1 MSRKFLVLFIV
12 LLPVFLGAETFQV
25 LTQNEDELIVKFTL
39 PEFELQNIKNK
50 NGSYHRIVCEGAI
63 GSTRAGYPQLPY
75 FTEIVGLPV
84 DGNIDI
90 QIIDKQQQSNK
101 NINIYP
107 VEKLV
112 ETDKDLYYEFYKN
125 KKAYKSSK
133 NYPAE
138 LLEKG
143 KKAFLKDRNFTGF
156 RVHPFQYKAASKELV
171 ITKEITFRIII
182 RGDKTINRNYLT
194 SSNFID
200 KIGDSF
206 FLNNEFSKKWRKEKE
221 KANYYPPRESDLVNE
236 IQFIV
241 DKEGIYK
248 ITYEFLTETL
258 ADPDFPYEFEM
269 AFDWDEIDPHYLEL
283 SDENGPVPIHFA
295 GESDGSFDPGDYF
308 EFFGEK
314 HYGENSYYDDYTS
327 ENVYSLSLTNYP
339 GSRMA
344 VENGGLGNINANQ
357 FTIPESYQHTVH
369 FEEQNTIDHLGA
381 QYAYNSPT
389 GPSPDYY
396 REDIWFWDKI
406 YAPSLELFP
415 FELQYPHQTSIKPF
429 TARICLFS
437 STFDED
443 NYNQINHSAQVNM
456 NSSLID
462 QQEWYGQ
469 TEVIFENSDNPLP
482 NDFLAHGNNN
492 LYINLPGLPNAQ
504 YETVMLDYFEVM
516 YWREYKTDTDY
527 IRFTKPQNKP
537 LGLFQ
542 FEVDNFSN
550 EQISVYKIGT
560 SYIENIQVTPFSS
573 AGGAPFQA
581 AFQDSLFSHTTEYIA
596 LTEDQKLLPK
606 TIRPNIPSNL
616 MDPFNAINYVIITVQ
631 EFVDNEA
638 VLQLEQTWE
647 SQGNSVMI
655 VSLQDIFDEF
665 NHGIRSADAT
675 KEFLSYAYNN
685 WSYPELSHVLL
696 LGDGITDERDNSPNR
711 SYNLIPFRNV
721 WAEKRGAITSDNWL
735 ACIVG
740 DDPVADISISRINIW
755 EEEQLADVVE
765 KTVYYIENPN
775 FEDLWHSHV
784 TLAAGGN
791 PGEGSDFA
799 KQSER
804 IRDAWIPQDYNV
816 SRVYC
821 NTTGLPGAYAGNTTT
836 LISNINDGT
845 IYLQFMGH
853 GGGHVWADYN
863 LLNKADITTFNNE
876 NYPLVVSLSCY
887 ASAFNYPQSSCIG
900 EELILIPGKGAI
912 AHVGFTGFGYKYADE
927 DFGKHL
933 VEGIF
938 DKQIGT
944 IGEIIDFTKAKLY
957 AAYNNT
963 PQENALIHGCA
974 LLGDPMIH
982 LILPQDRKQ
991 IILNKYNFTEGDTLV
1006 MTSDVGPYIEEGKFV
1021 IFDDDDAQLPLD
1033 EYYPIVFPAINDTLT
1048 SSDFIIPS
1056 SLNTIYSRG
1065 VKLFAYGDD
1074 REITGMTNYT
1084 VGQAAVVNL
1093 QITPPQPTENDS
1105 IYISADFFDEDGIDS
1120 ILCHIHYDDY
1130 DIQMINIENSKYQL
1144 SQAIPPHNTGANI
1157 SFHFRIFDAIGDS
1170 TITSPQIITVA
1181 GPDLMLQHFELTE
1194 YNFLPAAKLLVQNL
1208 GSTSSLSCSI
1218 KLYDNTISHML
1229 ITSKQIEPLEV
1240 LETRWEYLELPLLN
1254 LEIQFRAVVN
1264 QNEESFSE
1272 LYYPNNTII
1281 SEFYTINMFE
1291 AGIMNV
1297 ITQSLDG
1304 NLECEFPAD
1313 LLASNTVFY
1322 INSSNFEE
1330 PLNQPDINTICLND
1344 STFSSIYE
1352 IGVLNQSLLADSLG
1366 HFPENKKITL
1376 TFHYSNI
1383 DSLTQIMAL
1392 ENNFFVYRWEEIY
1405 RKWVYS
1411 GGEMDHDN
1419 NTVIYET
1426 NRIGTYTILQNN
1438 DQTAPYIEANVEGQE
1453 FTQGQTTTQGQEFTH
1468 GGYISRNG
1476 TISFLLLD
1484 SNGIDVFNR
1493 NISLYLSDGVN
1504 INEIERSEYSITLG
1518 IGNLIQVPM
1527 KYQLDNLEKG
1537 TYYLTLDCYDVNGN
1551 PRSMGIEFD
1560 VSTQFDIINVANYPN
1575 PVKTI
1580 TNSYENSAR
1589 TRFTYVLT
1597 DDADKVTLK
1606 IYTVSGRLIQT
1617 FKDLPTSVGYH
1628 EYPRSVLGWDC
1639 RDKDGYFLANGVYFY
1654 RIVAKKGSKKIEK
1667 IQKMAILK

>member
-1 MSRKFLVLFIV
+1 M
-12 LLPVFLGAETFQV
+12 
-25 LTQNEDELIVKFTL
+25 
-39 PEFELQNIKNK
+39 
-50 NGSYHRIVCEGAI
+50 
-63 GSTRAGYPQLPY
+63 
-75 FTEIVGLPV
+75 
-84 DGNIDI
+84 
-90 QIIDKQQQSNK
+90 
-101 NINIYP
+101 
-107 VEKLV
+107 
-112 ETDKDLYYEFYKN
+112 
-125 KKAYKSSK
+125 
-133 NYPAE
+133 
-138 LLEKG
+138 
-143 KKAFLKDRNFTGF
+143 
-156 RVHPFQYKAASKELV
+156 
-171 ITKEITFRIII
+171 
-182 RGDKTINRNYLT
+182 
-194 SSNFID
+194 
-200 KIGDSF
+200 
-206 FLNNEFSKKWRKEKE
+206 
-221 KANYYPPRESDLVNE
+221 
-236 IQFIV
+236 
-241 DKEGIYK
+241 
-248 ITYEFLTETL
+248 
-258 ADPDFPYEFEM
+258 
-269 AFDWDEIDPHYLEL
+269 
-283 SDENGPVPIHFA
+283 
-295 GESDGSFDPGDYF
+295 
-308 EFFGEK
+308 
-314 HYGENSYYDDYTS
+314 
-327 ENVYSLSLTNYP
+327 
-339 GSRMA
+339 
-344 VENGGLGNINANQ
+344 
-357 FTIPESYQHTVH
+357 
-369 FEEQNTIDHLGA
+369 
-381 QYAYNSPT
+381 
-389 GPSPDYY
+389 
-396 REDIWFWDKI
+396 
-406 YAPSLELFP
+406 
-415 FELQYPHQTSIKPF
+415 
-429 TARICLFS
+429 
-437 STFDED
+437 
-443 NYNQINHSAQVNM
+443 
-456 NSSLID
+456 
-462 QQEWYGQ
+462 
-469 TEVIFENSDNPLP
+469 
-482 NDFLAHGNNN
+482 
-492 LYINLPGLPNAQ
+492 
-504 YETVMLDYFEVM
+504 
-516 YWREYKTDTDY
+516 
-527 IRFTKPQNKP
+527 
-537 LGLFQ
+537 
-542 FEVDNFSN
+542 
-550 EQISVYKIGT
+550 
-560 SYIENIQVTPFSS
+560 
-573 AGGAPFQA
+573 
-581 AFQDSLFSHTTEYIA
+581 
-596 LTEDQKLLPK
+596 
-606 TIRPNIPSNL
+606 
-616 MDPFNAINYVIITVQ
+616 
-631 EFVDNEA
+631 
-638 VLQLEQTWE
+638 
-647 SQGNSVMI
+647 
-655 VSLQDIFDEF
+655 
-665 NHGIRSADAT
+665 
-675 KEFLSYAYNN
+675 
-685 WSYPELSHVLL
+685 
-696 LGDGITDERDNSPNR
+696 
-711 SYNLIPFRNV
+711 
-721 WAEKRGAITSDNWL
+721 
-735 ACIVG
+735 
-740 DDPVADISISRINIW
+740 
-755 EEEQLADVVE
+755 E